1 LLEATRATALHLPEA
16 RSDLEHADAA
26 ARSIVR
32 ELGIPANF
40 VVARLAEAQG
50 DLPLALR
57 AVRRGIGGRLLLST
71 YYLSTFLR
79 EEGHLAAL
87 AGDTAGA
94 IRAYHRYLAMRP
106 DPEPEVKPEV
116 EQVRAELAKLL
127 EEPRQ

>member
-1 LLEATRATALHLPEA
+1 LLEATRATGLHLPEA

-26 ARSIVR
+26 ARSIVL
-32 ELGIPANF
+32 ELGIPANL
-40 VVARLAEAQG
+40 VIARLAEAQG

-79 EEGHLAAL
+79 EEGSLAAL

-94 IRAYHRYLAMRP
+94 IRAYHHYLALRP